1 MATYPPR
8 RLLGAGPLPSDPR
21 RDPRRG
27 DSASL
32 SGRGQEGGRAR
43 ERASAA
49 LAGRDPGG
57 CRPSAR
63 RWTKARG
70 KKQEEI
76 KAYCEIKCDFAL
88 VLKET
93 GKFKKEGCGPMWLLP
108 HQFLPAFLL
117 SLPLKL
123 TSTAI
128 RVQ

>member
-63 RWTKARG
+63 RWT
-70 KKQEEI
+70 
-76 KAYCEIKCDFAL
+76 
-88 VLKET
+88 ET

-128 RVQ
+128 RLLTEPGAHHL